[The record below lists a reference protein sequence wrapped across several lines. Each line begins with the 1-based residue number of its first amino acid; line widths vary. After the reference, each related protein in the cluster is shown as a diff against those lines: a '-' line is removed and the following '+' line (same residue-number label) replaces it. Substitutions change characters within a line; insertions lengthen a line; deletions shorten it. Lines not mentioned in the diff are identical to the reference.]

1 MADDQPTLEQL
12 KRRQRDQELA
22 EREALAEAETDAE
35 ADKHRRR
42 ADKARYLREK
52 LAQRELADQ
61 QAAREDD

>member
-1 MADDQPTLEQL
+1 MADDEPTLEDL

-22 EREALAEAETDAE
+22 EREALAKAQTEAD

-52 LAQRELADQ
+52 LAERELADRE
-61 QAAREDD
+61 AAREDR

>member
-22 EREALAEAETDAE
+22 EREALAEAETDAD